1 MAKVYSV
8 DYLRKVVNEMSLS
21 KKLNEESNE
30 FKPVYGKDVERE
42 NKKNNS
48 AAYKQMENDTKA
60 YDGGLAKQGSKKGET
75 VTPAMNGGMSDLRY
89 DSISKPF
96 KDKVKAQLKGYT
108 SAEAEK
114 AHKGEALGNATINSD
129 ESVKELQKHAEDR
142 KKAHDQSRSDG
153 LVGSQYKDE
162 KKKSDETMF
171 ESKKISRLS
180 FKNLTFLSEGHMLTK
195 VPDEFKVEGKRFG
208 MKDSSGNEY
217 LVEWHENKP
226 DVTKKVNMVQ
236 VNEEMDRIKQLYSY
250 KRKDYYVT
258 TTPQSRVDENA
269 KFSGMLDRARKLM
282 K

>member
-8 DYLRKVVNEMSLS
+8 DYLRKVVNEMLVS
-21 KKLNEESNE
+21 KKLNEASSE
-30 FKPVYGKDVERE
+30 FKPVYGKDVEKE

-48 AAYKQMENDTKA
+48 AAYNQVKKDTEN
-60 YDGGLAKQGSKKGET
+60 YDGGLTGRKANKGET

-96 KDKVKAQLKGYT
+96 KDRVKSQLKGYT
-108 SAEAEK
+108 SAQAEK

-129 ESVKELQKHAEDR
+129 ESVNSLKKHAEDR
-142 KKAHDQSRSDG
+142 KKEYDQSRSDG
-153 LVGSQYKDE
+153 LVGSQYKDKQKE
-162 KKKSDETMF
+162 SNETMF

-217 LVEWHENKP
+217 LVEWHDKEP
-226 DVTKKVNMVQ
+226 DVTKKVNMIQ
-236 VNEEMDRIKQLYSY
+236 VNEEMDKIKKLYSY

-258 TTPQSRVDENA
+258 TTPQSRVDENT
-269 KFSGMLDRARKLM
+269 KFSGMLEKARKLM